1 MYVVIATIPSLER
14 DHMYLDKPLQT
25 YLDELASSQPT
36 PGGGSAA
43 ALSGAMGAGL
53 ASMVARLTL
62 GKDAYASVQ
71 QEIEGISQHTERLR
85 ARFQQLMQEDIEAYG
100 RLSATFKLPRTTP
113 EEKAARTDAIQK
125 QLANAALVPLEIAEC
140 SAELAQYCLRIAEIG
155 NANVLSDIATATA
168 LVSSAGT
175 GASWMV
181 RTNLRAM
188 KDLEQV
194 NTLSN
199 RLGVALD
206 TIAAYSQ
213 QVVNKVGE
221 RA

>member
-1 MYVVIATIPSLER
+1 
-14 DHMYLDKPLQT
+14 MYLDKPLQT

-71 QEIEGISQHTERLR
+71 QEIAAISQHTERLR
-85 ARFQQLMQEDIEAYG
+85 TRFQQLMQEDIDAYG
-100 RLSATFKLPRTTP
+100 HLSATFKLPRTTP
-113 EEKAARTDAIQK
+113 EEKAARTDAMQK

-140 SAELAQYCLRIAEIG
+140 SAELVQYCLRIAEIG
-155 NANVLSDIATATA
+155 NANVLSDIATAIA
-168 LVSSAGT
+168 LTTSAGT

-188 KDLEQV
+188 KDLELV
-194 NTLSN
+194 NALSN

>member
-1 MYVVIATIPSLER
+1 
-14 DHMYLDKPLQT
+14 MYLNKPLQN
-25 YLDELASSQPT
+25 YIDELASSHPT

-43 ALSGAMGAGL
+43 ALTGAMSAGL

-62 GKDAYASVQ
+62 GKDAYAAVQ
-71 QEIEGISQHTERLR
+71 QEIEAISQQTERLR

-113 EEKAARTDAIQK
+113 AEKATRTEAIQK
-125 QLANAALVPLEIAEC
+125 QLAEAALVPLEVAEC
-140 SAELAQYCLRIAEIG
+140 AAELVQYCLRIAEIG
-155 NANVLSDIATATA
+155 NANVLSDIATGAA
-168 LVSSAGT
+168 LASSSAT

-181 RTNLRAM
+181 HTNLRAM
-188 KDLEQV
+188 KDLELV
-194 NTLSN
+194 NSLNN
-199 RLGVALD
+199 RLSSALD
-206 TIAAYSQ
+206 TISTYSQ

>member
-1 MYVVIATIPSLER
+1 
-14 DHMYLDKPLQT
+14 MYLDKPLQT

-62 GKDAYASVQ
+62 GKADYVTVQ
-71 QEIEGISQHTERLR
+71 QEIEAISQQTERLR

-113 EEKAARTDAIQK
+113 EEKTARTEAIQK
-125 QLANAALVPLEIAEC
+125 QLAAAALVPLEVAEYA
-140 SAELAQYCLRIAEIG
+140 AELVRYCLRIAEIG
-155 NANVLSDIATATA
+155 NANVLSDVAAGAA
-168 LVSSAGT
+168 LASSAGT

-188 KDLEQV
+188 KDLELM
-194 NTLSN
+194 NALSN
-199 RLGVALD
+199 RLSTALD
-206 TIAAYSQ
+206 TITTYNQ
-213 QVVNKVGE
+213 QIVNKVGE

>member
-1 MYVVIATIPSLER
+1 
-14 DHMYLDKPLQT
+14 MYLDKPLQT

-71 QEIEGISQHTERLR
+71 PEIEAIVQNTERLR
-85 ARFQQLMQEDIEAYG
+85 ARFQQLIQEDIEAYG
-100 RLSATFKLPRTTP
+100 RLSATFKLPRTTS
-113 EEKAARTDAIQK
+113 EEKAARTGAIQD
-125 QLANAALVPLEIAEC
+125 QLANAALVPLEMAEC
-140 SAELAQYCLRIAEIG
+140 AAELVHYCLRIAEIG
-155 NANVLSDIATATA
+155 NANVLSDIATAAA

-188 KDLEQV
+188 KDLELV
-194 NTLSN
+194 NILSN
-199 RLGVALD
+199 RLSIALD

-213 QVVNKVGE
+213 QVVNTVGE

>member
-1 MYVVIATIPSLER
+1 
-14 DHMYLDKPLQT
+14 MYLDTPLQT

-62 GKDAYASVQ
+62 GKADYATVQ
-71 QEIEGISQHTERLR
+71 PEIEAISQQTERLR

-100 RLSATFKLPRTTP
+100 RLSATFKLPRSTP
-113 EEKAARTDAIQK
+113 AEKAARTEAVQK
-125 QLANAALVPLEIAEC
+125 QLAGAALVPLEVAEC
-140 SAELAQYCLRIAEIG
+140 AAELLHYCLRIAEIG
-155 NANVLSDIATATA
+155 NANVLSDVATGAA
-168 LVSSAGT
+168 LAASAGT

-188 KDLEQV
+188 KDLELVNILTNRLSTALDSIATYSQHIV
-194 NTLSN
+194 NT
-199 RLGVALD
+199 
-206 TIAAYSQ
+206 
-213 QVVNKVGE
+213 VGE